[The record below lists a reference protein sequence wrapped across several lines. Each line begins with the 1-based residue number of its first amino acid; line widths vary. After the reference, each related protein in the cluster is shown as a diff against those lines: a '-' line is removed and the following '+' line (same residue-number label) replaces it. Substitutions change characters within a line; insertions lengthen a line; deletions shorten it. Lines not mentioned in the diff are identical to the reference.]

1 MTPLSR
7 SRPHGC
13 IDRDGFDLHAG
24 CLRKSV
30 DVYGRPW
37 MAPRAG
43 FEVTDKFLNSQAV
56 PTSFELSTPND
67 TPRMCALDSGL

>member
-1 MTPLSR
+1 
-7 SRPHGC
+7 
-13 IDRDGFDLHAG
+13 
-24 CLRKSV
+24 
-30 DVYGRPW
+30 

-56 PTSFELSTPND
+56 PTSFELSTPSD